1 MELIKYTHSFIVNR
15 NNKDVEII
23 KKFQSIRNHSNS
35 HILDKYFFIAS
46 FLAEEDFYLITLPFI
61 FWNIDWNLGH
71 HLLHII
77 NIGLYIGNLLKITF
91 EIPRPSNVWIHPT
104 LIKTDSS
111 NLKDYGFP
119 STHSMNAISNTLYI
133 TLYNI
138 LYNQNNQILIPIL
151 LSCVW
156 ALSIMLSRL
165 YLGVHT
171 PCDVIGGAL
180 LGLFVATV
188 WLYIGF
194 YIDMLC
200 ISLGPLYVLM
210 NGSLLCAI
218 LLYYSIK
225 TTKLTTTTIQMVVN
239 LGIIMGNS
247 LGVSLYNPSN
257 NVYLEKYTML
267 RYLIGMPL
275 VLLIKTITKKISIK
289 IYNLLDIKGNNAE
302 QTECFS
308 TIFQKYTTYVV
319 LAFSVTTVIP
329 YMYNLIGL

>member
-61 FWNIDWNLGH
+61 FWNVDWNLGH

-133 TLYNI
+133 I
-138 LYNQNNQILIPIL
+138 
-151 LSCVW
+151 
-156 ALSIMLSRL
+156 
-165 YLGVHT
+165 
-171 PCDVIGGAL
+171 
-180 LGLFVATV
+180 
-188 WLYIGF
+188 
-194 YIDMLC
+194 
-200 ISLGPLYVLM
+200 
-210 NGSLLCAI
+210 
-218 LLYYSIK
+218 
-225 TTKLTTTTIQMVVN
+225 
-239 LGIIMGNS
+239 
-247 LGVSLYNPSN
+247 
-257 NVYLEKYTML
+257 
-267 RYLIGMPL
+267 
-275 VLLIKTITKKISIK
+275 
-289 IYNLLDIKGNNAE
+289 
-302 QTECFS
+302 
-308 TIFQKYTTYVV
+308 
-319 LAFSVTTVIP
+319 
-329 YMYNLIGL
+329 